1 MKDLCSMGCSDVQW
15 DVRMFNGMFGWST
28 SPSNIYSLRFSTP
41 LLDNTL
47 EGSKLYPVS
56 GGT

>member
-1 MKDLCSMGCSDVQW
+1 MFNGMFGCSMGCSDGPLPQAISIACVSA
-15 DVRMFNGMFGWST
+15 R
-28 SPSNIYSLRFSTP
+28 